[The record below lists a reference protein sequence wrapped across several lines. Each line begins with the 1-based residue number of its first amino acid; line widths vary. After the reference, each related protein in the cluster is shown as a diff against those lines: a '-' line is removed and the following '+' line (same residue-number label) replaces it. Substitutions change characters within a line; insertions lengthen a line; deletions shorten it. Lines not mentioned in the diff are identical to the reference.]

1 MSDPVRITN
10 PGAESLGY
18 DSDGH
23 EIMAVDIYVNPPR
36 VDVFHGTP
44 PAWSSFGNKTIWGGN
59 EWVDD
64 SPTRSDIEKRDK
76 EITAYKNTLS
86 AQQKENE
93 NKRTEAGKRLS
104 AAIAAREKDENT
116 LKTLRAG
123 NADAADITR
132 QEFRLLQA
140 ELREYGFR
148 TEIAGYD
155 ALRLHT
161 ESRMLF
167 ADADSLRISP
177 REARSLI
184 EQAEKRQKDAQ
195 NADKKA
201 ADMLAEYER
210 RKGILDTRLSE
221 LEKNGGAALAVLDAQ
236 QARLLGQQ
244 TRNERAISEARN
256 KLSSVTESLN
266 TARNALTRAE
276 QQLTQQKNTP
286 DGKTIV
292 SPEKF
297 PGRSSI
303 GIKIP
308 KRLKKHHKTDVASTL
323 LVHHMNRNDY

>member
-1 MSDPVRITN
+1 MIPQPEVISKK
-10 PGAESLGY
+10 
-18 DSDGH
+18 
-23 EIMAVDIYVNPPR
+23 
-36 VDVFHGTP
+36 GT
-44 PAWSSFGNKTIWGGN
+44 
-59 EWVDD
+59 
-64 SPTRSDIEKRDK
+64 K

-177 REARSLI
+177 GRQSLI
-184 EQAEKRQKDAQ
+184 EQAEKRRRMRRTQTRRPLICLL
-195 NADKKA
+195 NTS
-201 ADMLAEYER
+201 AE
-210 RKGILDTRLSE
+210 KVFWTRDLSE
-221 LEKNGGAALAVLDAQ
+221 LEKWRG
-236 QARLLGQQ
+236 
-244 TRNERAISEARN
+244 
-256 KLSSVTESLN
+256 
-266 TARNALTRAE
+266 
-276 QQLTQQKNTP
+276 
-286 DGKTIV
+286 
-292 SPEKF
+292 SPC
-297 PGRSSI
+297 RS
-303 GIKIP
+303 
-308 KRLKKHHKTDVASTL
+308 
-323 LVHHMNRNDY
+323 

>member
-244 TRNERAISEARN
+244 TRNDRAISEARN

-276 QQLTQQKNTP
+276 QQL
-286 DGKTIV
+286 
-292 SPEKF
+292 
-297 PGRSSI
+297 
-303 GIKIP
+303 
-308 KRLKKHHKTDVASTL
+308 
-323 LVHHMNRNDY
+323 

>member
-244 TRNERAISEARN
+244 TRNDRAISEARN

-276 QQLTQQKNTP
+276 QGVWGAMEQ
-286 DGKTIV
+286 
-292 SPEKF
+292 
-297 PGRSSI
+297 
-303 GIKIP
+303 
-308 KRLKKHHKTDVASTL
+308 
-323 LVHHMNRNDY
+323 

>member
-244 TRNERAISEARN
+244 TRNDRAISEARN
-256 KLSSVTESLN
+256 KLSSVTESLK

-276 QQLTQQKNTP
+276 QQLTQQKN
-286 DGKTIV
+286 
-292 SPEKF
+292 
-297 PGRSSI
+297 
-303 GIKIP
+303 
-308 KRLKKHHKTDVASTL
+308 
-323 LVHHMNRNDY
+323 

>member
-1 MSDPVRITN
+1 MSAPVRITN

-23 EIMAVDIYVNPPR
+23 EIMAVDINVNPPR

-244 TRNERAISEARN
+244 TRNDRAISEARN

-303 GIKIP
+303 GI
-308 KRLKKHHKTDVASTL
+308 
-323 LVHHMNRNDY
+323 

>member
-244 TRNERAISEARN
+244 TRNDRAISEARN

-276 QQLTQQKNTP
+276 Q
-286 DGKTIV
+286 GV
-292 SPEKF
+292 
-297 PGRSSI
+297 
-303 GIKIP
+303 
-308 KRLKKHHKTDVASTL
+308 
-323 LVHHMNRNDY
+323 

>member
-244 TRNERAISEARN
+244 TRNDRAISEARN

-286 DGKTIV
+286 DG
-292 SPEKF
+292 
-297 PGRSSI
+297 
-303 GIKIP
+303 
-308 KRLKKHHKTDVASTL
+308 
-323 LVHHMNRNDY
+323 

>member
-86 AQQKENE
+86 VQQKENE

-123 NADAADITR
+123 NADVADITR

-244 TRNERAISEARN
+244 TRNDRAISEARN
-256 KLSSVTESLN
+256 KLSSVTESLK

-297 PGRSSI
+297 PGRSVML
-303 GIKIP
+303 P
-308 KRLKKHHKTDVASTL
+308 T
-323 LVHHMNRNDY
+323 Y

>member
-244 TRNERAISEARN
+244 TRNDRAISEARN
-256 KLSSVTESLN
+256 KLSSVTESLK

-276 QQLTQQKNTP
+276 QQLTQQK
-286 DGKTIV
+286 
-292 SPEKF
+292 
-297 PGRSSI
+297 
-303 GIKIP
+303 
-308 KRLKKHHKTDVASTL
+308 
-323 LVHHMNRNDY
+323 

>member
-244 TRNERAISEARN
+244 TRNDRAISEARN

-276 QQLTQQKNTP
+276 Q
-286 DGKTIV
+286 
-292 SPEKF
+292 
-297 PGRSSI
+297 
-303 GIKIP
+303 
-308 KRLKKHHKTDVASTL
+308 
-323 LVHHMNRNDY
+323 

>member
-244 TRNERAISEARN
+244 TRNDRAISEARN
-256 KLSSVTESLN
+256 KLSSVTESLK

-297 PGRSSI
+297 PGVHQQI
-303 GIKIP
+303 I
-308 KRLKKHHKTDVASTL
+308 L
-323 LVHHMNRNDY
+323 LL

>member
-221 LEKNGGAALAVLDAQ
+221 LEKNGRAALAVLDAQ

-244 TRNERAISEARN
+244 TRNDRAISEARN

-297 PGRSSI
+297 PGRSRI
-303 GIKIP
+303 G
-308 KRLKKHHKTDVASTL
+308 
-323 LVHHMNRNDY
+323 N

>member
-93 NKRTEAGKRLS
+93 NKRTEVGKRLS

-161 ESRMLF
+161 GFAPIFPDICYHLTHYKPAAADIPVASDNPAHY
-167 ADADSLRISP
+167 ADAIRYNARTPLQGSLLP
-177 REARSLI
+177 L
-184 EQAEKRQKDAQ
+184 
-195 NADKKA
+195 
-201 ADMLAEYER
+201 
-210 RKGILDTRLSE
+210 TRLVW
-221 LEKNGGAALAVLDAQ
+221 A
-236 QARLLGQQ
+236 
-244 TRNERAISEARN
+244 
-256 KLSSVTESLN
+256 
-266 TARNALTRAE
+266 
-276 QQLTQQKNTP
+276 
-286 DGKTIV
+286 
-292 SPEKF
+292 
-297 PGRSSI
+297 
-303 GIKIP
+303 
-308 KRLKKHHKTDVASTL
+308 
-323 LVHHMNRNDY
+323 

>member
-244 TRNERAISEARN
+244 TRNDRAISEARN
-256 KLSSVTESLN
+256 KLSSVTESLK

-286 DGKTIV
+286 DGKT
-292 SPEKF
+292 
-297 PGRSSI
+297 
-303 GIKIP
+303 
-308 KRLKKHHKTDVASTL
+308 
-323 LVHHMNRNDY
+323 